1 MILALLQLFFRH
13 TTIIHNGDVQAILLA
28 LEQVVVHEVDHLATI
43 LPGPGTE
50 DSGSIDGVL
59 AHVVIEERVEVKV
72 RHSAHRSLQPL
83 HLKLGLGVHLA
94 DELLSVLQLHLPLDQ
109 LLAVEIGTL
118 GLEVILVVL
127 TVSEAGSIGR
137 VDKTL
142 PLFIVVELVFG
153 HAEKVQAVR
162 CHMYVMY
169 LFNYNQ

>member
-1 MILALLQLFFRH
+1 M
-13 TTIIHNGDVQAILLA
+13 V
-28 LEQVVVHEVDHLATI
+28 EEVDHLATI
-43 LPGPGTE
+43 LPGPSTE

-72 RHSAHRSLQPL
+72 RHGAHRSLQSL
-83 HLKLGLGVHLA
+83 HLKFGLCVHLA

-109 LLAVEIGTL
+109 LLAVQIGTL

-142 PLFIVVELVFG
+142 LLFIVVELVFG
-153 HAEKVQAVR
+153 HAEKVHTVR
-162 CHMYVMY
+162 CHIYMFIY
-169 LFNYNQ
+169 LLI

>member
-1 MILALLQLFFRH
+1 MILTLLQLLFRH
-13 TTIIHNGDVQAILLA
+13 TTIINNGDIEAVLLA

-43 LPGPGTE
+43 LPGPSTE

-59 AHVVIEERVEVKV
+59 ANVVIEERVEVKV

-94 DELLSVLQLHLPLDQ
+94 DELLSVLQLHLPLNQ

-142 PLFIVVELVFG
+142 SLFIVVELVLRQVK
-153 HAEKVQAVR
+153 EAVTIR
-162 CHMYVMY
+162 AHIVFLY
-169 LFNYNQ
+169 